1 MNLTTFERL
10 IAKGGLEDAITFL
23 MNTRLTEEEQDELIL
38 IRMKLSIIE
47 EAIGEG
53 KVSNIKEELAL
64 KREIGYALLRIY
76 EDQDIAA

>member
-10 IAKGGLEDAITFL
+10 IAKGELEDAITFL

-38 IRMKLSIIE
+38 IGMKLSIVE

-64 KREIGYALLRIY
+64 KREIGYVLLQIY
-76 EDQDIAA
+76 EDQDMAA

>member
-10 IAKGGLEDAITFL
+10 IAKGELEDAITFL

-38 IRMKLSIIE
+38 IRMKLSIVE

-53 KVSNIKEELAL
+53 KVSNIKEELVL